1 MTAFDMVKKLCNDQG
16 ISVNILEE
24 RIGLGRNTLY
34 SWKKKVPSG
43 SNLIKVADYFNV
55 STDFLLGRTDDSHIE
70 TIAAHHDGE
79 EWTDEELRE
88 IEQFKEFIRLKRKHQ
103 E

>member
-1 MTAFDMVKKLCNDQG
+1 MTAFDMVKKLCDDQG

-79 EWTDEELRE
+79 EWTDEELKE
-88 IEQFKEFIRLKRKHQ
+88 IERFKEFIRLKRKHQ